1 MTLAPLSRSKKTY
14 PEEFTQARVVGLAWF
29 PFYVLQVLGKPEAQ
43 HLEHAI
49 QRLVGGA
56 DGDEGVRGIE
66 VVPVLEV
73 RGGLQQLRGEREAHV
88 GEIRDADEPSGDAG

>member
-1 MTLAPLSRSKKTY
+1 MIVAHRRDLKTY
-14 PEEFTQARVVGLAWF
+14 PEEFTQARVVGLAWL

-43 HLEHAI
+43 HLEHAV

-56 DGDEGVRGIE
+56 NGDESIRGIE

-73 RGGLQQLRGEREAHV
+73 GRGLQQLRGEREAHV
-88 GEIRDADEPSGDAG
+88 GEIRDTDEPSGDAG